1 MAPTGLAA
9 LLAALR
15 EAGHAVGPTEVL
27 RLREV
32 FAREPDLPSRE
43 RLGSLLGAV
52 LVKSA
57 EDRARFVQLFDAWY
71 QRADEEWQQLPA
83 WKEEREVR
91 PWTPRVRPRRWRR
104 RSRWLVA
111 AGWALLLGAG
121 LVLYGR
127 LSPAPKK
134 DTGTQ

>member
-32 FAREPDLPSRE
+32 FAREPELPSRE

-57 EDRARFVQLFDAWY
+57 EDRARFDRLFDAWY
-71 QRADEEWQQLPA
+71 VRADEEWQLAEPA
-83 WKEEREVR
+83 EGARKVLAIRA
-91 PWTPRVRPRRWRR
+91 PRLQRRRRPR
-104 RSRWLVA
+104 
-111 AGWALLLGAG
+111 
-121 LVLYGR
+121 
-127 LSPAPKK
+127 
-134 DTGTQ
+134 